1 MLTSPVPP
9 GPPAPVAVR
18 TPWSPKR
25 VRTTLTI
32 ASSGAL
38 ALTLVAA
45 LVIGLSVKSTLDY
58 QSASERYIT
67 AYEERTELAEEL
79 NDAAEERAE
88 IQSSVSD
95 DLAAAESLLSAAEDG
110 YVGGAEKAALIAQRD
125 ALAASLDKVAAEESV
140 TAPEVAPLP
149 SDASTDELN
158 DEAQELEADIDTI
171 EAATPTER
179 EIADTLSEADDGLA
193 TAGDAFIDA
202 LPAIGQ
208 GILDANGS
216 ATNVTRIALKTE
228 VKNLSGSQ
236 SWNELDGS
244 FQSFVASAKAVQQSQ
259 GDEEAQKAGPLY
271 DTRKAIEA
279 YARSV
284 AGGAAIDFDWAP
296 IVNGYGSGGSMAGT
310 SDCKTDTTDGS
321 FYSTIT
327 LTDSVASMWTSGG
340 DARALVTHEVGH
352 SITCKCWDIFEANAG
367 GDYEAWATAWAI
379 GMGFEEEG
387 NGTQAYGR
395 PSDALIQA
403 SKACR

>member
-1 MLTSPVPP
+1 MPP
-9 GPPAPVAVR
+9 NPPAPLASR

-32 ASSGAL
+32 AGAGAL

-58 QSASERYIT
+58 QAASERYIG

-79 NDAAEERAE
+79 NEAAGGRTE
-88 IQSSVSD
+88 IQNSVSD
-95 DLAAAESLLSAAEDG
+95 DLAAAESLLSAAEDA
-110 YVGGAEKAALIAQRD
+110 YVGSAEKAAFVAQRD
-125 ALAASLDKVAAEESV
+125 ALATSLNDVAAEESA

-149 SDASTDELN
+149 SDASTDQLN
-158 DEAQELEADIDTI
+158 EEAEELEAEIDAI
-171 EAATPTER
+171 EEATPTER
-179 EIADTLSEADDGLA
+179 EIADALSAADDGLA

-216 ATNVTRIALKTE
+216 ATNVSRIALKTE
-228 VKNLSGSQ
+228 VKKLSGSQ
-236 SWNELDGS
+236 SWTELDGS
-244 FQSFVASAKAVQQSQ
+244 FRSFVAAAKAVQQSQ

-296 IVNGYGSGGSMAGT
+296 IVNGYGNGNSMAGT
-310 SDCKTDTTDGS
+310 SDCKTDSTDGS

-327 LTDSVASMWTSGG
+327 LTDSVASLWTSGG